1 MLVVGFLIGLL
12 GSLHCL
18 GMCSPIAMVMH
29 TKGKGIRPLLYNI
42 GRVITYIGLGALF
55 GLIGEGISSFGLQG
69 YLSIFM
75 GLLVL
80 AMAVQ
85 PHLKSKINSSK
96 LYSKVLTPMR
106 KRVLQSYGNQSAT
119 AYLLTG
125 LLNGLLPCGLVYM
138 AVTASLATANISDAT
153 FLMAG
158 FGLGT
163 WPMMFAMGTAG
174 KYLSTALMRR
184 INITIP
190 VIAVLLGVILIARGF
205 SVELPFTTTKAGITI
220 CR

>member
-18 GMCSPIAMVMH
+18 GMCSPIALVMH
-29 TKGKGIRPLLYNI
+29 SKGKGIRPLLYNI

-55 GLIGEGISSFGLQG
+55 GLIGEGISNFGLQG
-69 YLSIFM
+69 YLSILM

-80 AMAVQ
+80 AIAVQ
-85 PHLKSKINSSK
+85 PHLKAKLNNSK
-96 LYSKVLTPMR
+96 LYSKVLTPLR
-106 KRVLQSYGNQSAT
+106 KRVLQSYGNQSAI

-138 AVTASLATANISDAT
+138 AMTASLASANIGDAML
-153 FLMAG
+153 LMAG
-158 FGLGT
+158 FGMGT
-163 WPMMFAMGTAG
+163 WPMMFAIGTAG
-174 KYLSTALMRR
+174 KYLSTTLMRK
-184 INITIP
+184 INVTIP
-190 VIAVLLGVILIARGF
+190 VIAVVLGVILIARGL
-205 SVELPFTTTKAGITI
+205 SVDLPFTTTKAGITI